1 MKPEDLFGQLLGLG
15 DHWYVRSVEYSA
27 APVNEV
33 RIVIEERSTL
43 FGQLKCA
50 ADGAAQSCYDHGEKR
65 VWRHLNVFQH
75 VCYIE
80 CRLPRVKCSK
90 CGKVTT
96 VQAPWE
102 GRLPG
107 LTLLFEAFALTLIRE
122 MPVKAAGKF
131 LGEHDTRLWR
141 LLKAYVDEAYKKA
154 DFSAVKVL
162 GCDELNSR
170 KGQNYV
176 SVFADMEAR
185 RVLFATPG
193 KDSATWDAF
202 AKELPQH
209 SAETKEIQH
218 VSIDMGHAYASGAR
232 KHCPQATIV
241 WDRFHVMKN
250 IAEAMDGVRERE
262 HRLRSRE
269 GDKSLCKT
277 LWLWRHNP
285 EELRPEQTAHL
296 ESLTSAN
303 LLTAKAYQ
311 MRLTLRE
318 LYQMP
323 DSCAFRRKLLAWC
336 RWVRMVAAKNGYVF
350 KPMLKAANM
359 VSKRIEGIVAFVATK
374 ITNAYMEGLMSVFS
388 AVKRKARGFR
398 STDNL
403 IAMLYFTAA
412 KLGIPAAC

>member
-1 MKPEDLFGQLLGLG
+1 M
-15 DHWYVRSVEYSA
+15 
-27 APVNEV
+27 
-33 RIVIEERSTL
+33 
-43 FGQLKCA
+43 
-50 ADGAAQSCYDHGEKR
+50 
-65 VWRHLNVFQH
+65 
-75 VCYIE
+75 CYIE

-90 CGKVTT
+90 CGKITT
-96 VQAPWE
+96 VAAPWE

-141 LLKAYVDEAYKKA
+141 LLKAYKKA
-154 DFSAVKVL
+154 DFSAVKVV

-170 KGQNYV
+170 KGHNYV

-202 AKELPQH
+202 AKELPKH
-209 SAETKEIQH
+209 GAEAKEIQH

-250 IAEAMDGVRERE
+250 IAEAMDEVRERE

-336 RWVRMVAAKNGYVF
+336 RWVRMVTAKNGYVF
-350 KPMLKAANM
+350 EPMLKAANM
-359 VSKRIEGIVAFVATK
+359 VNNRIEGIVAFVATK

-412 KLGIPAAC
+412 KLRIPTAC